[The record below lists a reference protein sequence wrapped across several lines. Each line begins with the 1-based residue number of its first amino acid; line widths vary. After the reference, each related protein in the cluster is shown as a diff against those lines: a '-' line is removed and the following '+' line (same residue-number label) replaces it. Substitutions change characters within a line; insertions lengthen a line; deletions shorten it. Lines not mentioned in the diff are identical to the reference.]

1 MVLKGLYLVQR
12 KDIEK
17 ATMVLTRAF
26 QEDPLVRLIYPNSE
40 ERMKFTPFLWRYL
53 IKDGLKCGKVYSP
66 TNKIE
71 GVAKWLP
78 PGKEHMGIWRSIRSG
93 ALSMGWAMSKQKDE
107 RKRSTREIQ
116 QLTDII
122 LKKHKEIMKEPHWY
136 LANIGVDPKYQGKG
150 YGSALIKPMLE
161 YIEKEG
167 YPVYLETNFQGN
179 VGLYEHLGF
188 EVIDEMKIPETEI
201 INWGMIKKPKL

>member
-1 MVLKGLYLVQR
+1 MEIDKLYTIQK
-12 KDIEK
+12 KDVK
-17 ATMVLTRAF
+17 LATDVLTRAF
-26 QEDPLVRLIYPNSE
+26 HEDPLICLVYPDSE
-40 ERMKFTPFLWRYL
+40 ERTKYSPFLWRYL
-53 IKDGLKCGKVYSP
+53 IKDGLKCGTVYSP

-93 ALSMGWAMSKQKDE
+93 ALSMGWAMARQKDE
-107 RKRSTREIQ
+107 RKRSTKEIQ
-116 QLTDII
+116 QLTNII

-150 YGSALIKPMLE
+150 FGSMLIKSMLE
-161 YIEKEG
+161 YIEKKG

-201 INWGMIKKPKL
+201 TNWGMIKKPKL